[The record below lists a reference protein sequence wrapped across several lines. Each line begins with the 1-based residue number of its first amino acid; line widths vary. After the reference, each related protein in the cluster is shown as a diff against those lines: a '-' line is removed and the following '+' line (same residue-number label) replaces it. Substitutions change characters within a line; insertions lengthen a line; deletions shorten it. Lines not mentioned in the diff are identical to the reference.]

1 MKALNLIGEKYGKLT
16 VLSKAENIGKRTAWL
31 CECECYDENNKHR
44 TIVTTTDRLRRG
56 QTKSCG
62 KCGYM
67 QQIAHNT
74 HFQDLTNK
82 TFGFLT
88 VINRTENL
96 IQGNQQ
102 KTAWLCKCQCGNT
115 CIVTAENLKT
125 GNTMSCGCKKFSKGE
140 KKIYEL
146 LTSANIPFIQQYKN
160 SNCKDIKEL
169 PFDFF
174 VDNTYI
180 IEFDGEQHF
189 EYKENKGWNNIEN
202 FNKTQEHDKIKNQ
215 WCFDNNIP
223 IIRIPYTHLNKRCLE
238 DVLLETSS
246 FIVRKPV
253 EVTSD

>member
-125 GNTMSCGCKKFSKGE
+125 GNTSSCGCINYSIGERNIQKWLDDNHIVYKKE
-140 KKIYEL
+140 WV
-146 LTSANIPFIQQYKN
+146 IPKSY
-160 SNCKDIKEL
+160 CR
-169 PFDFF
+169 FDFALF
-174 VDNTYI
+174 DKNNNLVMF
-180 IEFDGEQHF
+180 IEFDGE
-189 EYKENKGWNNIEN
+189 
-202 FNKTQEHDKIKNQ
+202 
-215 WCFDNNIP
+215 
-223 IIRIPYTHLNKRCLE
+223 
-238 DVLLETSS
+238 
-246 FIVRKPV
+246 
-253 EVTSD
+253 